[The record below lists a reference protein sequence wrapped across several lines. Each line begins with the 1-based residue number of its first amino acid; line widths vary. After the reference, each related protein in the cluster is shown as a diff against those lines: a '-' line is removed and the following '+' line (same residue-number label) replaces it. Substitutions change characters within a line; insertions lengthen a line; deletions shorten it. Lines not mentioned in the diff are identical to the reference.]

1 VQVTLRKM
9 TGDSCELTF
18 SQHRPPLSSIPPPLR
33 REGGKERSPVMRR
46 EEDEQRKEEIVG
58 REKRLIKQAGH
69 VAEDPNNKQR
79 KSERAIGKHNRWD
92 TYVPG

>member
-1 VQVTLRKM
+1 
-9 TGDSCELTF
+9 
-18 SQHRPPLSSIPPPLR
+18 
-33 REGGKERSPVMRR
+33 MRR